1 MNNSEPLRQPLDTL
15 LNWTRIDEDWN
26 GRWDAAR
33 LAAIERELDA
43 ALFKRGDEGA
53 AGGGY
58 ALLWRWARL
67 SHFRAMQVLEALA
80 LGERDK
86 KSAHQEALRHFEAAA
101 QEAESALKLE
111 PNRVEGFFWAGS
123 CALEAARLSSP
134 VAGARALKPAQ
145 KRIEKAV
152 AVDETFHF
160 GGPLRVWGRLTH
172 LKPFVMGGNLNHALE
187 IYRRAVQVAPDNSTT
202 LLYHAQALLADRQPG
217 LARTTLQKIIA
228 APEDA
233 AWKWEQA
240 RDKRVAREELG
251 KL

>member
-1 MNNSEPLRQPLDTL
+1 MSNSPEP
-15 LNWTRIDEDWN
+15 LNWTRVDEDWN
-26 GRWDAAR
+26 NRWDASR
-33 LAAIERELDA
+33 LASIERELDD
-43 ALFKRGDEGA
+43 ALFKRGEE
-53 AGGGY
+53 GGY
-58 ALLWRWARL
+58 PLLWRWARL
-67 SHFRAMQVLEALA
+67 SHFRAMQVLEAMA

-86 KSAHQEALRHFEAAA
+86 KSAQEEALRHFEAAA
-101 QEAESALKLE
+101 REAEAALLLQ
-111 PNRVEGFFWAGS
+111 PNRVEGFFWAGA
-123 CALEAARLSSP
+123 CALEVARLSNP
-134 VAGARALKPAQ
+134 LVGARALKPAE

-160 GGPLRVWGRLTH
+160 AGPLRVWGRLVH
-172 LKPFVMGGNLNHALE
+172 LKPFVLGGNLNHALE

-202 LLYHAQALLADRQPG
+202 LLYHAQALIADRQPG
-217 LARTTLQKIIA
+217 LARQNLQKIIA